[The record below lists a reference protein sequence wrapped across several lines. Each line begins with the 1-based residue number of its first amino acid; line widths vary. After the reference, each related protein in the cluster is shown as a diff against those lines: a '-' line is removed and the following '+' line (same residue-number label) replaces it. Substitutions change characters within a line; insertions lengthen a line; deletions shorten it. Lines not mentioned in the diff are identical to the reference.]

1 MARGEVLVAI
11 DVGTSGARAVAI
23 GLEGDR
29 YLEVR
34 KAYPTTSPAPGWAE
48 QDPRA
53 WRTAALAALAG
64 LVRQLGSRRRVLAI
78 GLTGQCPSVC
88 LVDADGR
95 PLGPGLIYRDNRAT
109 AEAAAIRERFGDA
122 AIHARTGHLPAAFHI
137 GPKLMWL
144 KAHEP
149 ALFARAASALQPRD
163 LVAHA
168 LTGEMATD
176 GTHAAATLCLRSP
189 PAGVG
194 RGSAGCAGTSPAAL
208 PPAARLSRAT
218 GRPRPG
224 HRAARW
230 PAGRTAGH
238 PGRRRLAGLRAGS
251 RRRRTRTGE
260 RDGGLLDLPERRR
273 AGAAAGPGGHA
284 LSARCPGPFTTET
297 GINTAGAA
305 VTWVADL
312 LYAAR
317 GRRARGADYARLDRE
332 AADVPGG
339 ADGVLALPTLADGE
353 RTDPDLRAVFT
364 GLSLRHGRAVLAR
377 AMLEGVAFAI
387 RDQLDLLADGGAR
400 VTELRVSGG
409 DTRLATWNQIKADV
423 LGVPVVAVPGDAA
436 VAGRRHAR
444 RAGRRDLPR
453 RGRRDRALRPPP
465 RSDRANHPHTRS
477 TTSDSRRGGSLP
489 LRLSSAGGLTDAP
502 SARDQPCFA
511 VKRWP
516 RPEDWAPVVRDRLG
530 LRLVQHS
537 LDLVDLTGSER
548 RDAQALALR
557 TASADHGLELHST
570 FTGLAAYSA
579 NLLLAPDASDRE
591 AAMAWYRSAI
601 GFTAQ
606 VGGRAT
612 GGHVGCFSVA
622 DWRDPARRAELWTAL
637 ANPCRRSRPRPEPPD
652 WNICSSRTWRSRA
665 SLRPWR

>member
-48 QDPRA
+48 QNPRA

-64 LVRQLGSRRRVLAI
+64 LVRQMGSRRRVVAI

-88 LVDADGR
+88 LVDANGR

-122 AIHARTGHLPAAFHI
+122 GIHARTGHLPAAFHI

-144 KAHEP
+144 KTHER
-149 ALFARAASALQPRD
+149 ALFAGAARALQPRD

-176 GTHAAATLCLRSP
+176 GTHAAATLVFDL
-189 PAGVG
+189 
-194 RGSAGCAGTSPAAL
+194 
-208 PPAARLSRAT
+208 
-218 GRPRPG
+218 
-224 HRAARW
+224 
-230 PAGRTAGH
+230 
-238 PGRRRLAGLRAGS
+238 RRRAWAEDLQDALGLHRQLFPRLHASAEPLAGLAPAVARRVGLKPGLPVILGGADSQACALGAGVIAPGPVSEMAGS
-251 RRRRTRTGE
+251 STCLNAAVPE
-260 RDGGLLDLPERRR
+260 PLPVLEVTHY
-273 AGAAAGPGGHA
+273 PHVVH
-284 LSARCPGPFTTET
+284 GPFTTET

-317 GRRARGADYARLDRE
+317 GRNALGADYARLDRE
-332 AADVPGG
+332 AADVPAG

-387 RDQLDLLADGGAR
+387 RDQLNLLKDGGAR

-436 VAGRRHAR
+436 VAGVAMLAGLGAGIYRDADDAIARCVRLPEAIEPNVAAHAR
-444 RAGRRDLPR
+444 YDER
-453 RGRRDRALRPPP
+453 
-465 RSDRANHPHTRS
+465 
-477 TTSDSRRGGSLP
+477 
-489 LRLSSAGGLTDAP
+489 
-502 SARDQPCFA
+502 FA
-511 VKRWP
+511 AWRELAV
-516 RPEDWAPVVRDRLG
+516 ATVVRR
-530 LRLVQHS
+530 
-537 LDLVDLTGSER
+537 
-548 RDAQALALR
+548 QA
-557 TASADHGLELHST
+557 
-570 FTGLAAYSA
+570 
-579 NLLLAPDASDRE
+579 
-591 AAMAWYRSAI
+591 
-601 GFTAQ
+601 
-606 VGGRAT
+606 
-612 GGHVGCFSVA
+612 
-622 DWRDPARRAELWTAL
+622 
-637 ANPCRRSRPRPEPPD
+637 
-652 WNICSSRTWRSRA
+652 
-665 SLRPWR
+665 